1 MTPGKRPRTR
11 IGDSRLSRCPVYSKR
26 NPSAIH
32 LIYPIN
38 PSSDGDVPEHAPSP
52 PARHTRNNGLHDPHN
67 GRAGMSDT
75 IDLRSVYERSP
86 VAQALLD
93 SSLRFVVV
101 SDLFAQLVGEDAAEL
116 ADLELSHA
124 LPDLYRAVRPA
135 LSSAGDTHEATR
147 EIDVML
153 PPPNDPTRDR
163 LFSMKLTPVSGSGGR
178 RAGWEIVLVELD
190 GNKLV
195 QRNRG
200 TALRREQAARRE
212 AEISAEIVERILG
225 ISDIALAHLDLNDL
239 LSELLGRIRDVLK
252 TDEAGILLLDP
263 DENSLTLRV
272 WLTPG
277 RVESLP
283 IKVEIGMGF
292 AGRIAERKEP
302 LILDDA
308 SNFPFAH
315 PEMLE
320 RGVRSLMGVPL
331 MIDQRVLGVVH
342 VGKKNAYHFNA
353 GDLHLL
359 ELAAARIAL
368 AVDRANLFQA
378 ERDARDAAERTRSR
392 HEFLSE
398 ASEILAS
405 SLDYQET
412 LRLVIQF
419 VVPKF
424 ADLCT
429 INVVGQDGMVRQ
441 VSAEATSP
449 ELEAVIEYQRR
460 YYPLPLE
467 QCGSVRAVVQS
478 KASLLVRDT
487 GPEILRQM
495 AQNAEHLAI
504 LQRAQFTSCMR
515 VPLKSGGRIIGVISF
530 WLSNSTRRFDEDDL
544 KLAEDLAHRVAL
556 AADNA
561 WHFEEARRAVGARD
575 EFISIASH
583 ELKTPLT
590 TVKGYVQL
598 LGRHI
603 NANPTNIERINRTIG
618 QLRGQVE
625 RFEELVDELLDVS
638 RIQSGRIRLSYVE
651 CDLSQIVVQV
661 VDRFQQSL
669 EEGSRYRIVVDAATP
684 VRGRWDASRLDQVFT
699 NLVSNALKYSPD
711 GGVISMSVHARSTG
725 VEIVATDQG
734 IGIAP
739 DERDL
744 VFQPFTRGSGA
755 SEVAPGAGLGL
766 YISNEIVRRHGGTL
780 TFESEPGA
788 GSVFK
793 IFLPGHNASGVA

>member
-11 IGDSRLSRCPVYSKR
+11 IRSVRLSRCPVYSRRDPSVINSTGSANAGDSSEHSSSPAYNTSKIVR
-26 NPSAIH
+26 N
-32 LIYPIN
+32 
-38 PSSDGDVPEHAPSP
+38 AP
-52 PARHTRNNGLHDPHN
+52 HY
-67 GRAGMSDT
+67 GRVGQVGS

-86 VAQALLD
+86 IAQALLD
-93 SSLRFVVV
+93 PSLRFVIA
-101 SDLFAQLVGEDAAEL
+101 SDRFAQIVGEDAAEL
-116 ADLELSHA
+116 AERDLSRA
-124 LPDLYRAVRPA
+124 LPDLYRAVQPA
-135 LSSAGDTHEATR
+135 LASAGDELGSLR

-153 PPPNDPTRDR
+153 PPPTDPTRNR
-163 LFSMKLTPVSGSGGR
+163 LFTMKLTPVSGNEGR
-178 RAGWEIVLVELD
+178 LAGWEIVLLEIDSNNLI
-190 GNKLV
+190 
-195 QRNRG
+195 QRKRAI
-200 TALRREQAARRE
+200 ALRREQVARRE
-212 AEISAEIVERILG
+212 AETSAEIVERILG
-225 ISDIALAHLDLNDL
+225 ISDIALSHLDLNDL
-239 LSELLGRIRDVLK
+239 LRELLGRIRDVLK
-252 TDEAGILLLDP
+252 TDDAGILLLEPGDH
-263 DENSLTLRV
+263 SLRLRV
-272 WLTPG
+272 WLSPG
-277 RVESLP
+277 SVETRP
-283 IKVEIGMGF
+283 IRVEIGTGF
-292 AGRIAERKEP
+292 AGRIAECKEP

-308 SNFPFAH
+308 SSFPFAH

-320 RGVRSLMGVPL
+320 RGLRSLMGVPL
-331 MIDQRVLGVVH
+331 MINQRVVGVVH
-342 VGKKNAYHFNA
+342 VGKTKKYHFSS
-353 GDLHLL
+353 GELHLL

-378 ERDARDAAERTRSR
+378 ERDARDAAERARSR
-392 HEFLSE
+392 HEFLAE

-412 LRLVIQF
+412 LRLVTQF
-419 VVPKF
+419 VVPDF

-441 VSAEATSP
+441 VSATATSP
-449 ELEAVIEYQRR
+449 ELEAVVEYQSG

-467 QCGSVRAVVQS
+467 HCGSVRAVVHS
-478 KASLLVRDT
+478 RASLLVRDT
-487 GPEILRQM
+487 GPEILRQI
-495 AQNAEHLAI
+495 AQNDQHLAI
-504 LQRAQFTSCMR
+504 LQRAQFASCMR

-556 AADNA
+556 TTDNA

-598 LGRHI
+598 LGRYI
-603 NANPTNIERINRTIG
+603 NANPTNIDRVNRAIG
-618 QLRGQVE
+618 QLSGQVE

-638 RIQSGRIRLSYVE
+638 RIQGGRIRLSYVE

-669 EEGSRYRIVVDAATP
+669 EESSRHRIVVDAATP
-684 VRGRWDASRLDQVFT
+684 VIGTWDASRLDQVVS
-699 NLVSNALKYSPD
+699 NLISNALKYSPD
-711 GGVISMSVHARSTG
+711 GGIISMSVHARSTG
-725 VEIVATDQG
+725 AEIVATDQG

-788 GSVFK
+788 GSVFR
-793 IFLPGHNASGVA
+793 IFLPNHNVSGAA